1 MAIHPLNTLAEI
13 AATLGRTGLCIVPD
27 FLDIPT
33 TQALLLDLK
42 SLKKAGQFVRAGIGQ
57 GAQHTVRDSIRRDE
71 VFWLEERLA
80 NLIQQQLWLKIN
92 ALKQALN
99 RELYLGIRAF
109 EGHYAS
115 YPRGGFYVR
124 HRDSFHHD
132 EARRVSVIIYLNP
145 RWNIKDGG
153 QLRVYTPHQDTDIAP
168 IAGTLVCFLSHE
180 LEHEVLLSHKNRLSF
195 SGWFK
200 T

>member
-1 MAIHPLNTLAEI
+1 MNTPVEI
-13 AATLGRTGLCIVPD
+13 AATLARTGLCIVPD
-27 FLDIPT
+27 FLNTPT
-33 TQALLLDLK
+33 TRALFLDLK
-42 SLKKAGQFVRAGIGQ
+42 TLKKAGQFTRAGIGQ
-57 GAQHTVRDSIRRDE
+57 GHQHTVHDHIRRDE
-71 VFWLEERLA
+71 VFWLDERLA
-80 NLIQQQLWLKIN
+80 NLTQQQLWLKIN
-92 ALKQALN
+92 ALKQAFN
-99 RELYLGIRAF
+99 RELYLGLRDF

-115 YPRGGFYVR
+115 YPKGGFYAR

-145 RWNIKDGG
+145 RWKVTDGG
-153 QLRVYTPHQDTDIAP
+153 QLRVYTPGHDTDISP

>member
-1 MAIHPLNTLAEI
+1 MANI
-13 AATLGRTGLCIVPD
+13 ATMLGNTGLCIIPD
-27 FLDIPT
+27 FLNIIT
-33 TQALLLDLK
+33 TQAILLDLK
-42 SLKKAGQFVRAGIGQ
+42 ALKKAGQFTRAGIGQ
-57 GAQHTVRDSIRRDE
+57 GHQHTVHDHIRRDE
-71 VFWLEERLA
+71 IFWLNEILA
-80 NLIQQQLWLKIN
+80 NVIQQELWLKIN

-99 RELYLGIRAF
+99 RELFLGLRAF

-115 YPRGGFYVR
+115 YPRGGFYAR

-145 RWNIKDGG
+145 LWKTKDGG
-153 QLRVYTPHQDTDIAP
+153 QLRIYTPDHDTDISP

-195 SGWFK
+195 TGWFK

>member
-1 MAIHPLNTLAEI
+1 LNTLAEI
-13 AATLGRTGLCIVPD
+13 AATLGHTGLCIVPD
-27 FLDIPT
+27 FLNIT
-33 TQALLLDLK
+33 TTRAVLLDLK
-42 SLKKAGQFVRAGIGQ
+42 ALKKTGQFVRAGIGQ
-57 GAQHTVRDSIRRDE
+57 GQQYRVQDTIRRDE
-71 VFWLEERLA
+71 IFWLDELLA
-80 NLIQQQLWLKIN
+80 NVAQQQLWLKIN

-99 RELYLGIRAF
+99 RELYLGLKDF

-115 YPRGGFYVR
+115 YPRGGFYTR
-124 HRDSFHHD
+124 HRDSFHRD
-132 EARRVSVIIYLNP
+132 EARCVSVIIYLNP
-145 RWNIKDGG
+145 LWKTKDGG
-153 QLRVYTPHQDTDIAP
+153 QLRVYTADHDTDIAP